1 MRWRRIASQLGRS
14 VAVWAVSTVTMLALA
29 ALLPDFRLQ
38 SADGDSV
45 TTIAVAA
52 ACGAGAF
59 GILSAVVWPLLV
71 RLLLLVPALVLGLL
85 VFFLNGSL
93 LLLALRVNPS
103 GRGEAAPETAV
114 IVAAVMSAVASAT
127 GAALA
132 VRDDEAYRRR
142 LHRLATRGRRAHPP
156 CPTAPGLVC
165 VQLDGVG
172 HDVLTAAVRK
182 GLMPTVARW
191 LAPDENA
198 DPAARGIRPAADGV
212 RPGRDEERP
221 AGDGSGP
228 AADGVRPGTDGGRP
242 GEGGTGTPAGDGSR
256 PALDGVRPGRDEE
269 RPAGDGSGP
278 AADGVRPGT
287 DGGRPGGGGTGT
299 PAGDGSRP
307 ALDGVRPGRDEE
319 RPAGDGSGPAADG
332 VRPGTDGGRPGG
344 GGTGTPAG
352 DGSRPALDGVRPG
365 TDEERPA
372 GDGPRPAADGTRP
385 AREGAHTAAD
395 ATSPAADGPRPAAA
409 ADRSPR
415 GPAPALPGHG
425 RIAALR
431 GHEAS
436 SALPAQRRATSRF
449 TRRPRG
455 PRPVHAPTHRLT
467 PWRTD
472 WSSQT
477 GASQLGILHG
487 STFDVPAFRWYEKD
501 RGEVMVCNRPT
512 SAAELQRRAALRTG
526 EDGLLAVDGASRGNL
541 FSGGAGEQALVLSIA
556 TRRRGRDNRSRAG
569 YFAYFSD
576 PANAV
581 RTALSFV
588 AEVAREIGQS
598 TRARLRRQR
607 PRVSRGGL
615 YPLVRAFATV
625 VERDVVVAAVMGD
638 MLAGRTAVYADL
650 VAYDEVA
657 HHSGPHGR
665 DAEKVLQ
672 RLDRCLALLERVAE
686 HAPRP
691 YRIVVLSDHGQ
702 SPGETF
708 RARYGLTLG
717 DLVRAGCGLPVP
729 RRAEQTH
736 SGAEARAAVRA
747 ALRRPVEEK
756 GAHRRPAR
764 RPEPVVLASGNLGL
778 VSFPDVPHRMTKEE
792 IDSRH
797 PALLTTLANHPGIG
811 FLLVR
816 SERHGGVVLGAH
828 GAEIPLARLDEEPG
842 PLARFGPGAAD
853 AVRRTHSFPH
863 TADIMVNSAYDPADG
878 EVLAFEEQIGSH
890 GGLGGAQSRPFL
902 LSPVDLSPPSADGTE
917 PVGAERIHRILRRW
931 LNELNGPQVPLTP
944 APEEEEQAA

>member
-1 MRWRRIASQLGRS
+1 MRWRRIARQVGRS
-14 VAVWAVSTVTMLALA
+14 VAVWAVSTATMLVLA
-29 ALLPDFRLQ
+29 GLLPDFRLQ
-38 SADGDSV
+38 SADGDNV
-45 TTIAVAA
+45 TTIALAA

-127 GAALA
+127 GGALA

-172 HDVLTAAVRK
+172 HDVLMNAVRE

-191 LAPDENA
+191 LASGGPTHQE
-198 DPAARGIRPAADGV
+198 PAHQ
-212 RPGRDEERP
+212 E
-221 AGDGSGP
+221 
-228 AADGVRPGTDGGRP
+228 
-242 GEGGTGTPAGDGSR
+242 
-256 PALDGVRPGRDEE
+256 
-269 RPAGDGSGP
+269 
-278 AADGVRPGT
+278 
-287 DGGRPGGGGTGT
+287 
-299 PAGDGSRP
+299 
-307 ALDGVRPGRDEE
+307 
-319 RPAGDGSGPAADG
+319 
-332 VRPGTDGGRPGG
+332 
-344 GGTGTPAG
+344 
-352 DGSRPALDGVRPG
+352 
-365 TDEERPA
+365 
-372 GDGPRPAADGTRP
+372 
-385 AREGAHTAAD
+385 
-395 ATSPAADGPRPAAA
+395 
-409 ADRSPR
+409 
-415 GPAPALPGHG
+415 
-425 RIAALR
+425 
-431 GHEAS
+431 
-436 SALPAQRRATSRF
+436 
-449 TRRPRG
+449 
-455 PRPVHAPTHRLT
+455 PTHRLT

-487 STFDVPAFRWYEKD
+487 SNFDVPAFRWYEKD

-512 SAAELQRRAALRTG
+512 SAAELQRRAALRTRD
-526 EDGLLAVDGASRGNL
+526 DGLLAVDGASRGNL

-598 TRARLRRQR
+598 TRARLGRQR
-607 PRVSRGGL
+607 PRVGRGGL

-665 DAEKVLQ
+665 DAEQVLR

-756 GAHRRPAR
+756 GEHHRPAR
-764 RPEPVVLASGNLGL
+764 RREPVVLASGNLGL
-778 VSFPDVPHRMTKEE
+778 ISFPDVPHRMTKEE
-792 IDSRH
+792 IDARH

-828 GAEIPLARLDEEPG
+828 GAEIPLDRLDEEPG

-902 LSPVDLSPPSADGTE
+902 LSPVDLTPPAADGTE

-931 LNELNGPQVPLTP
+931 LDELNGPQVPLTP
-944 APEEEEQAA
+944 AAEEEEEGTEEERAA

>member
-1 MRWRRIASQLGRS
+1 MRDVRWRRVASQIGRS
-14 VAVWAVSTVTMLALA
+14 TAVWAVSTITMLVLA

-38 SADGDSV
+38 SADGDSA
-45 TTIAVAA
+45 TRIAVTA

-59 GILSAVVWPLLV
+59 GVLSAVVWPLLV

-93 LLLALRVNPS
+93 LLLALRINPS

-132 VRDDEAYRRR
+132 VRDDETYRRR
-142 LHRLATRGRRAHPP
+142 LHRLATRSRRSHPP
-156 CPTAPGLVC
+156 CPSTPGLVC

-172 HDVLTAAVRK
+172 HDVLADAVGK

-191 LAPDENA
+191 LST
-198 DPAARGIRPAADGV
+198 
-212 RPGRDEERP
+212 
-221 AGDGSGP
+221 GDGG
-228 AADGVRPGTDGGRP
+228 
-242 GEGGTGTPAGDGSR
+242 
-256 PALDGVRPGRDEE
+256 
-269 RPAGDGSGP
+269 
-278 AADGVRPGT
+278 
-287 DGGRPGGGGTGT
+287 
-299 PAGDGSRP
+299 
-307 ALDGVRPGRDEE
+307 
-319 RPAGDGSGPAADG
+319 
-332 VRPGTDGGRPGG
+332 
-344 GGTGTPAG
+344 
-352 DGSRPALDGVRPG
+352 
-365 TDEERPA
+365 
-372 GDGPRPAADGTRP
+372 
-385 AREGAHTAAD
+385 
-395 ATSPAADGPRPAAA
+395 
-409 ADRSPR
+409 
-415 GPAPALPGHG
+415 
-425 RIAALR
+425 
-431 GHEAS
+431 
-436 SALPAQRRATSRF
+436 Q
-449 TRRPRG
+449 
-455 PRPVHAPTHRLT
+455 PTHRLT
-467 PWRTD
+467 SWRTD

-512 SAAELQRRAALRTG
+512 SAAELQRRAILHTG
-526 EDGLLAVDGASRGNL
+526 DGGLLTADGASRGNL
-541 FSGGAGEQALVLSIA
+541 FSGGAGEQALVLSIT
-556 TRRRGRDNRSRAG
+556 TRRRGREYRSRAG

-598 TRARLRRQR
+598 ARARVRNQR
-607 PRVSRGGL
+607 PRVSRSGL
-615 YPLVRAFATV
+615 YPLVRAFATT
-625 VERDVVVAAVMGD
+625 VERDVVVTAVMGD

-657 HHSGPHGR
+657 HHSGPGSH

-672 RLDRCLALLERVAE
+672 RLDRSLALIQRVAE

-729 RRAEQTH
+729 RRAERTH

-747 ALRRPVEEK
+747 ALRRPVEENH
-756 GAHRRPAR
+756 GRHRTDSGS
-764 RPEPVVLASGNLGL
+764 EPMVLASGNLAL
-778 VSFPDVPHRMTKEE
+778 VSFPDISHRMTKEE
-792 IDSRH
+792 IEARH

-816 SERHGGVVLGAH
+816 SKEHDGVVLGPH
-828 GAEIPLARLDEEPG
+828 GTETPLAALDDEPG
-842 PLARFGPGAAD
+842 PLTSFGPGATD

-863 TADIMVNSAYDPADG
+863 TADIMVNSVHDPADG
-878 EVLAFEEQIGSH
+878 TVLAFEEQIGSH
-890 GGLGGAQSRPFL
+890 GGLGGAQSYPFL
-902 LSPVDLSPPSADGTE
+902 LSPVDLSAPTEDGRQLT
-917 PVGAERIHRILRRW
+917 GAEQLHRVLRRW
-931 LNELNGPQVPLTP
+931 LGELNGPQVPLS
-944 APEEEEQAA
+944 AADEEERAA